1 MPDLPPPAVKFPP
14 PLLYLGMILLG
25 WFLDYALQL
34 PEIPLSDRLQYML
47 GALLVLLGIAVNIP
61 AVLKFKAN
69 DENVIPWTGSETI
82 IVSGVY
88 RFTRNPMYLGMS
100 LISLGIAIWAGSYAM
115 VSTALLASVIIDRLV
130 IVREEYYLEKR
141 FGQSYA
147 DYKRQVRRWI

>member
-34 PEIPLSDRLQYML
+34 PEMPLSDRLQYML
-47 GALLVLLGIAVNIP
+47 GALIVLLGIAVNIP

-100 LISLGIAIWAGSYAM
+100 LISLGIAMLAGSYAM
-115 VSTALLASVIIDRLV
+115 VGTALLASVIIDRLV
-130 IVREEYYLEKR
+130 IVREEHYLEKR

>member
-34 PEIPLSDRLQYML
+34 PEMPLSDRLQYML
-47 GALLVLLGIAVNIP
+47 GALIVLLGIAVNIP

-82 IVSGVY
+82 IISGVY

-100 LISLGIAIWAGSYAM
+100 LISLGIAIWAGSFAM
-115 VSTALLASVIIDRLV
+115 VGTALLASVIIDRLV

>member
-34 PEIPLSDRLQYML
+34 PEMPLSDRLQYML

>member
-34 PEIPLSDRLQYML
+34 PEMPLSDRLQYML
-47 GALLVLLGIAVNIP
+47 GALIVLLGIAVNIP

-82 IVSGVY
+82 IISGVY

-100 LISLGIAIWAGSYAM
+100 LISLGIAMLAGSYAM
-115 VSTALLASVIIDRLV
+115 VGTALLASVIIDRLV

>member
-25 WFLDYALQL
+25 WFMDYALQL
-34 PEIPLSDRLQYML
+34 PEMPRSDRLQYML
-47 GALLVLLGIAVNIP
+47 GALLVLVGIAVNIP

-100 LISLGIAIWAGSYAM
+100 LISLGIAMLAGSYAM
-115 VSTALLASVIIDRLV
+115 VGTALLASVIIDRLV
-130 IVREEYYLEKR
+130 IVREEHYLEKR

>member
-25 WFLDYALQL
+25 LFLDYALQL
-34 PEIPLSDRLQYML
+34 PEMPLSDRLHYTL

-61 AVLKFKAN
+61 AVLKFRAN

-88 RFTRNPMYLGMS
+88 RFTRNPMHLGMS

-115 VSTALLASVIIDRLV
+115 VGTVLLASVIIDRLV